1 MHLTV
6 TSAYYDD
13 QNLTTSS
20 SVLTDEYSLYKE
32 ILQFATHT
40 GVIILLS
47 VLIAVACIF
56 VLCGLLMKAEAHVNT
71 SVNRNDA
78 WLQRSI
84 MDEGEF

>member
-6 TSAYYDD
+6 TSTFYDD
-13 QNLTTSS
+13 HNVTTPSI
-20 SVLTDEYSLYKE
+20 LTDEYSLYKE

-84 MDEGEF
+84 MDEGDF